1 MTFSEF
7 RTYLMNLGGETPFM
21 TTLEIRMTERSKVPK
36 HLLKE
41 KIKQNRIMLKRG
53 YFEDAT
59 SNEEGLE
66 KALRAN
72 SKLKEG

>member
-1 MTFSEF
+1 MSYYGIRLRKELSNMTFSEF

-41 KIKQNRIMLKRG
+41 KI
-53 YFEDAT
+53 
-59 SNEEGLE
+59 
-66 KALRAN
+66 
-72 SKLKEG
+72 